1 MISVIEPGLST
12 TVQDTGRYG
21 HYHIGMPPSGAMDM
35 FAHRVANYLV
45 GNDDDRATLEMTY
58 TGADLQFEEDA
69 VIAITGAR
77 MSPSINGESVES
89 WTALQVDEGDV
100 LSSDYATDGVRAY
113 LSVAGGFDVPE
124 IMGSRSTYTLIGMGG
139 YSGRPLEEGDAL
151 HFLSG
156 NGNEDMVGTAVP
168 DDLVPSYS
176 DDNTMRIIM
185 GMCDYRLSEDGKQ
198 DFLDAEWKISD
209 EADRIGIRLV
219 GPDIEPMFIERDPPF
234 GAGTDITN
242 VVDLGYPIGSI
253 QMAGQPIILARDA
266 VTGGG
271 YATIGTVISPDRYRL
286 AQVPTNQTIRFETVD
301 IEQALSIRSEHDEE
315 LETIR
320 DSI

>member
-1 MISVIEPGLST
+1 MIRVIEPGLST

-21 HYHIGMPPSGAMDM
+21 HYHIGMPPSGAMDL

-77 MSPSINGESVES
+77 MSPSINGEPVDG
-89 WTALQVDEGDV
+89 WTALQVNEGDV
-100 LSSDYATDGVRAY
+100 VSLDYATEGVRTY
-113 LSVAGGFDVPE
+113 LSVSGGFDVPE

-139 YSGRPLEEGDAL
+139 YDGRPLEEGDAL
-151 HFLSG
+151 HILAG
-156 NGNEDMVGTAVP
+156 NGHDDMVGTAVP
-168 DDLVPSYS
+168 DDMVPSYS
-176 DDNTMRIIM
+176 DDDAMRIIM
-185 GMCDYRLSEDGKQ
+185 GMCDYRLSEDGKR

-301 IEQALSIRSEHDEE
+301 IERALSIRSEHDEE

-320 DSI
+320 ESL